1 MHENTLGIVTILIN
15 FLINLMF
22 SKLDKFDEPIFKG
35 AYIRGGGRA
44 YTWDVN
50 WATYLE
56 VVDSGG
62 WGVLYTAG
70 WGRVLT
76 VFYGI
81 YINIR

>member
-22 SKLDKFDEPIFKG
+22 GRLDKFDGPIFKG
-35 AYIRGGGRA
+35 VYIRGGGRA
-44 YTWDVN
+44 HIWD
-50 WATYLE
+50 
-56 VVDSGG
+56 GG
-62 WGVLYTAG
+62 CTFGGVLYTEG
-70 WGRVLT
+70 RGRVLT